1 MRRPLAGVAIVFCL
15 GICTASKIKISFFAA
30 YCSAVPLLVFTLCAQ
45 RRALLFNV
53 GIFCLLL
60 FTGMAAFKNA
70 QLVPPCHISKY
81 YFSALQKPCVLK
93 GSIVDEPRR
102 KDAVYSFQFRAKEI
116 QIDGLNRNCCG
127 EIPVQAKTRAPL
139 CYGHAL
145 IVKGEMYRFRQVLAF
160 KVRSPADIILLGEKG
175 SKIKKLALGIK
186 HAIEAIISRY
196 ACPAAAG
203 VLDAMIL
210 GEKDNVPRWIMDAMV
225 KSGTIHILVV
235 SGYNVGIVALVIFLV
250 LRLARIPRRMRLLCS
265 IPLLVLYCLIT
276 GASNPVVRATI
287 MALVFILA
295 QLIRREPDIYTSL
308 SLAALAILAVNPQQL
323 FDISFQL
330 SFASV
335 WAIIWIYPH
344 LRKILRVDS
353 VNLKILRYMIE
364 GCLVSASAWIGTAGL
379 IAYYFK
385 IFSPVTVLANLVIV
399 PLASLIT
406 LCGFSLIAAST
417 VFPAGAPYIGR
428 SSEFLV
434 SMLIALSNIFVTLP
448 GAYIRL

>member
-1 MRRPLAGVAIVFCL
+1 
-15 GICTASKIKISFFAA
+15 
-30 YCSAVPLLVFTLCAQ
+30 
-45 RRALLFNV
+45 
-53 GIFCLLL
+53 
-60 FTGMAAFKNA
+60 
-70 QLVPPCHISKY
+70 
-81 YFSALQKPCVLK
+81 
-93 GSIVDEPRR
+93 
-102 KDAVYSFQFRAKEI
+102 
-116 QIDGLNRNCCG
+116 
-127 EIPVQAKTRAPL
+127 
-139 CYGHAL
+139 
-145 IVKGEMYRFRQVLAF
+145 
-160 KVRSPADIILLGEKG
+160 
-175 SKIKKLALGIK
+175 
-186 HAIEAIISRY
+186 
-196 ACPAAAG
+196 
-203 VLDAMIL
+203 
-210 GEKDNVPRWIMDAMV
+210 
-225 KSGTIHILVV
+225 
-235 SGYNVGIVALVIFLV
+235 
-250 LRLARIPRRMRLLCS
+250 MRLLCS

-276 GASNPVVRATI
+276 GASNPVVRATM

-448 GAYIRL
+448 GAYIRF